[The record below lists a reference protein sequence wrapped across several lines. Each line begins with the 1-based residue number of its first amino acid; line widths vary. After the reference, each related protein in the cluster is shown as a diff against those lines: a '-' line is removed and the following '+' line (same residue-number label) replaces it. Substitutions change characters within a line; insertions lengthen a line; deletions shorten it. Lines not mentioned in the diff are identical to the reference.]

1 MSRFVINPL
10 RKDTPRWE
18 DETAARLQEAD
29 ALEFHRT
36 LEGYAPTPV
45 QQLPGLAREL
55 GLGAVLVKDESWRFG
70 VKAFKPLGASWAIRQ
85 VLAGRW
91 HDRFGEPLP
100 GGIFRDT
107 TLLQRLGSM
116 TFAAASDG
124 NHGRAVAW
132 TARQLGQ
139 RSVIYMPTGT
149 APARV
154 AMIESEGGR
163 VVVTDGTYDDCVSWV
178 ARDAQANGWTVI
190 SDTAYAG
197 YTEIPTWIMQGYTT
211 IFRELE
217 DGPLA
222 DDATPGVDVMLLQAG
237 VGGLAAAG
245 AWQAV
250 QRYGSRRLRLV
261 SVEPTAADCFL
272 ESAAA
277 GDGEPHASSGALD
290 SIMAG
295 LDCGI
300 PSIVAWPIIR
310 DAFDVFLAIE
320 DSWAEEA
327 MQEAARESLVSGESG
342 AAGLGALLALMR
354 DPRLAGARRHLDLG
368 PPARV
373 LVVNTEGDTDPS
385 HYKQVVGSTAEAVRA
400 GNRPS
405 G

>member
-18 DETAARLQEAD
+18 DETAVRLQEAD
-29 ALEFHRT
+29 ALEFHRS

-45 QQLPGLAREL
+45 QQLPELAREL

-91 HDRFGEPLP
+91 RDRFGEPLP
-100 GGIFRDT
+100 GDIFRDT
-107 TLLQRLGSM
+107 TRLDRLGSM

-132 TARQLGQ
+132 TARRLGQ
-139 RSVIYMPTGT
+139 RSVIYMPRGT

-163 VVVTDGTYDDCVSWV
+163 VVVTDGTYDDCVSWI
-178 ARDAQANGWTVI
+178 ARDAEANGWVVI

-217 DGPLA
+217 DSPLV
-222 DDATPGVDVMLLQAG
+222 DDASLAVDVMLVQAG

-245 AWQAV
+245 AWQMV
-250 QRYGSRRLRLV
+250 QRYGSLRPRLV

-277 GDGEPHASSGALD
+277 GDGEPHATSGALD

-295 LDCGI
+295 LDCGV
-300 PSIVAWPIIR
+300 PSTVAWPIIR
-310 DAFDVFLAIE
+310 DAFDLFLAIE
-320 DSWAEEA
+320 DRWAIEA
-327 MQEAARESLVSGESG
+327 MRRAARESLVSGESG
-342 AAGLGALLALMR
+342 AAGLGGLLALLG
-354 DPRLAGARRHLDLG
+354 DPQLADARRYLDLG
-368 PPARV
+368 PSSRI
-373 LVVNTEGDTDPS
+373 LVINTEGDTDPR
-385 HYKQVVGSTAEAVRA
+385 HYRQVVGATAEGVR
-400 GNRPS
+400 S
-405 G
+405 GHRASS